1 MKELI
6 AKRYIKAYA
15 KGASLEEM
23 QALQKMLLL
32 LGAAFEIA
40 KFREILT
47 APSLS
52 VQEKEKFILE
62 KVLDNKIDS
71 KQANFIKI
79 LAEYGRLEILPQL
92 CAEVASYI
100 AMLNKEYIATLITPS
115 AYEASMLKEFEEK
128 FGKKLGVKLALEQ
141 RVVENA
147 GIKLV
152 VEDLGVEISF
162 SKEKLVQ
169 DLKNHILK
177 AF

>member
-23 QALQKMLLL
+23 YELQKMLSL

-47 APSLS
+47 APSVS
-52 VQEKEKFILE
+52 MQEKEKFILE
-62 KVLDNKIDS
+62 NILENKIS
-71 KQANFIKI
+71 PKQINFIK
-79 LAEYGRLEILPQL
+79 LLSEYGRLEILPQL
-92 CAEVASYI
+92 CIEVASYI

-115 AYEASMLKEFEEK
+115 AYEESVLKEFEEK

-141 RVVENA
+141 NVVENA

-162 SKEKLVQ
+162 SKEKLIQ
-169 DLKNHILK
+169 DLKSHILK